1 MKQIFCSFVGTS
13 LSLIIAGCI
22 AADWIEFKQRQV
34 ELRIQQTISDVA
46 NAPANALKGVFGA
59 ISDF

>member
-22 AADWIEFKQRQV
+22 VADWIEFKQRQV